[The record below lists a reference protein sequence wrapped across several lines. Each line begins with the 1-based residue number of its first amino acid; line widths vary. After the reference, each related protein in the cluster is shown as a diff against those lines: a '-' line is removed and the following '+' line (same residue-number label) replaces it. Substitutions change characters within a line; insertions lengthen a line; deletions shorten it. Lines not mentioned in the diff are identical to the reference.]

1 MTSRSGGSFRMR
13 PDVDPN
19 TLRPRS
25 SAGSQNIAGLMASLN
40 MSALS
45 SSVGSGSMSNIAH
58 SNSMGSGSGSNTF
71 KWQGEQ
77 PSNLESPF
85 REQGVAGSMPSSM
98 PDSVG
103 DVGGANS
110 AMRTTR
116 SFTMLLTN
124 LKLAV
129 KMVELGDPL
138 SESRNGLDDAIAT
151 LGSVIRS
158 AEKTKVNWEMVAIK
172 MSSAS
177 SRDDR
182 KMSTV
187 HSEVGGSDRDSQI
200 SGAVRTDPMAATSY
214 REREVKLASE
224 IEREVAADTDNEAKG
239 KSGEG
244 DGGAPRRG
252 VARKG
257 SLLTEAQELMG
268 DLAKMDTEIGNA
280 VPNTDVSPEKRGSQS
295 PSPTNGSSKGR
306 ASLARKESV
315 GVVLEPIGGVG
326 VSPAS
331 AEGVG
336 EKEPLESIAA
346 SPIQKNSLDG
356 LGAAKGAG
364 GSEGAN
370 TGEAE
375 EKCGEK
381 SSIIEGRS
389 PIELRRSSSGGLT
402 MSGTN
407 LVFAPLGSVP
417 GSRPQPHSRPGSAS
431 SPDNMHVP
439 EGDDDSPAAVKIDAA
454 PSGSENTDHNPKD
467 ALTRSD
473 ASMMSA
479 VTFQETPSEQ
489 QRKTAAGRMQDTENA
504 AKLVLSHS
512 APELLKPTSD
522 DSLQRSVATQRS
534 SDVSTKREKSGR
546 RKSQW
551 GKSPYNFNVANDED
565 ADGAASGSRKKSI
578 RTSANNGNPNHQKMR
593 RASSLSSVGN
603 FLGARRKVT

>member
-1 MTSRSGGSFRMR
+1 
-13 PDVDPN
+13 
-19 TLRPRS
+19 
-25 SAGSQNIAGLMASLN
+25 
-40 MSALS
+40 
-45 SSVGSGSMSNIAH
+45 
-58 SNSMGSGSGSNTF
+58 
-71 KWQGEQ
+71 
-77 PSNLESPF
+77 
-85 REQGVAGSMPSSM
+85 
-98 PDSVG
+98 
-103 DVGGANS
+103 
-110 AMRTTR
+110 
-116 SFTMLLTN
+116 
-124 LKLAV
+124 
-129 KMVELGDPL
+129 
-138 SESRNGLDDAIAT
+138 
-151 LGSVIRS
+151 
-158 AEKTKVNWEMVAIK
+158 
-172 MSSAS
+172 
-177 SRDDR
+177 
-182 KMSTV
+182 
-187 HSEVGGSDRDSQI
+187 
-200 SGAVRTDPMAATSY
+200 MAATSY

-364 GSEGAN
+364 GSEGAS

-431 SPDNMHVP
+431 SPDIMHVP

-489 QRKTAAGRMQDTENA
+489 QRKTAAGRMQDT
-504 AKLVLSHS
+504 
-512 APELLKPTSD
+512 
-522 DSLQRSVATQRS
+522 
-534 SDVSTKREKSGR
+534 
-546 RKSQW
+546 
-551 GKSPYNFNVANDED
+551 
-565 ADGAASGSRKKSI
+565 GAFFCLGSRWEVDL
-578 RTSANNGNPNHQKMR
+578 
-593 RASSLSSVGN
+593 SLSSGPWEAILDSDWLSVLSIRAIVSLAPASPSN
-603 FLGARRKVT
+603 LIMSLPTPSHRTPPIDLRTQQRKPTHPHTSDHTFPTAHRISHIAYRVPSRERCETGALPLCT